1 MTRINQKMSARSITC
16 SLAAFAVTYAAS
28 YQASA
33 NEIIL
38 IDRTG
43 SMSEAYDG
51 GADGSTTKAE
61 EALRILLGSDRVAGS
76 VNGDPATQ
84 GYAGSMLSAR
94 SGDVAVYAFTNSSV
108 AGDTDFVELLPF
120 TDISDGTS
128 AVEEAIEEAFTSP
141 FPAGQTPLADSICG
155 IYELLSNGDRL
166 RIVTDGLEN
175 ASDGPC
181 SGSSSEFDFDAP
193 FDASLREG
201 LDPIIDQENAGGL
214 VEATWEWNVF
224 YTVYYGFIPAS
235 AASAP
240 LFQATPAVNVLLSL
254 DSLYGSELQTAALA
268 LSSVVPSNVTLLGGM
283 SPGELALF
291 SALSTATGGSLR
303 VFAGDDALST
313 VRPED
318 VDSDGDIDAA
328 DYQSVRNYLGQIVSP
343 YNASPALDVN
353 GNGIIDRSDLALVA
367 AANPE
372 IPFVLGDVDFNLCTD
387 QGDLNQV
394 LQFFGNP
401 INLGV
406 QHSIVVDLNG
416 DGFVD
421 DDDVDLVVTH
431 WGDGCIN
438 PPQPPVL

>member
-1 MTRINQKMSARSITC
+1 MQSNTQKMSVRSISC

-38 IDRTG
+38 VDRTG
-43 SMSEAYDG
+43 SMSEPYDG

-61 EALRILLGSDRVAGS
+61 EALLILLGSDRAAGS
-76 VNGDPATQ
+76 NPDDATTR
-84 GYAGSMLSAR
+84 GYAGSLTSAI
-94 SGDVAVYAFTNSSV
+94 SGNVAVYAFTNSSE

-120 TDISDGTS
+120 TNLSGGTFPVENAIQS
-128 AVEEAIEEAFTSP
+128 AFASP

-181 SGSSSEFDFDAP
+181 SGPSSEFDFGAP
-193 FDASLREG
+193 FDNSLRAG
-201 LDPIIDQENAGGL
+201 LDPTADQENAGGL
-214 VEATWEWNVF
+214 VENTWEWNVF
-224 YTVYYGFIPAS
+224 YTVYYGLIPAS
-235 AASAP
+235 AATAP
-240 LFQATPAVNVLLSL
+240 TFRPTPAVNVLLSL
-254 DSLYGSELQTAALA
+254 DSLYGGELQTAALA
-268 LSSVVPSNVTLLGGM
+268 LSSVVPSNVTLFGGM
-283 SPGELALF
+283 SPGERALF
-291 SALSTATGGSLR
+291 GALSTATGGSLR
-303 VFAGDDALST
+303 VFAGDDAVST
-313 VRPED
+313 ARPED

-328 DYQSVRNYLGQIVSP
+328 DYQSVRNYLAQIVSP
-343 YNASPALDVN
+343 YNASPSLDVN
-353 GNGIIDRSDLALVA
+353 GNGLIDRADLALVA

-372 IPFVLGDVDFNLCTD
+372 IPFVLGDVDFNHCTD

-431 WGDGCIN
+431 WGEGCIN